1 MNAVVTISI
10 AIGTVLASGAIN
22 LVILGVYVGRYRTM
36 VEEIRDSAEESRKS
50 LVLVREDVARI
61 KGRLNFKAWKTEA

>member
-10 AIGTVLASGAIN
+10 AIGTVLASGAVN

-61 KGRLNFKAWKTEA
+61 KGRLNFKAWTKEV

>member
-61 KGRLNFKAWKTEA
+61 KGRMNFKAWKSEA